1 MEIDYLSRPIYIFI
15 PSGGFSSLFSFLFF
29 IIIRNETE
37 ETLLLSYDFLMPTF
51 LFIRE
56 GPYSRKIT
64 FSRGETSINF
74 AVLLISR
81 GRTPREKF
89 QDSVARRLRA
99 EWGARA
105 AVPPLFCFH

>member
-1 MEIDYLSRPIYIFI
+1 MEID
-15 PSGGFSSLFSFLFF
+15 FSFLYYYPQRNRGNTLAQLRFF
-29 IIIRNETE
+29 NADIPVYPRG
-37 ETLLLSYDFLMPTF
+37 
-51 LFIRE
+51 